1 MMLVRARKM
10 TQQLR
15 AHTTLENDLSSIS
28 ALTFS
33 DPQLPISSSRE
44 SAVSSG
50 LRGHLNSRE

>member
-1 MMLVRARKM
+1 M